1 MIANCKDTELTSV
14 IICSALIEGFDRGLI
29 FTAMLISPEHINL
42 WMWRMSLGIAIGICQ
57 RVLAVISISSQTNR
71 NGKAQ

>member
-1 MIANCKDTELTSV
+1 MRP
-14 IICSALIEGFDRGLI
+14 ALIEGFDGDLI

-42 WMWRMSLGIAIGICQ
+42 WMWGMGLGIAIGICR
-57 RVLAVISISSQTNR
+57 RVLVVISILSQTNR